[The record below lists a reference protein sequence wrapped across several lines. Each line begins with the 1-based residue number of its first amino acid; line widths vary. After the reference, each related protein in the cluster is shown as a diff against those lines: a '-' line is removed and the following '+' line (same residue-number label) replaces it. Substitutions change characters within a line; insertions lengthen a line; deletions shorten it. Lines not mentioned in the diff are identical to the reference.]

1 MGNLRGTLP
10 SCFHMVA
17 FTPGISVRLR
27 QTIASIPTCS
37 QVAESVDVCSD
48 VDAASLAACPQGSGS
63 AVGAASLAACPQGSP
78 QFRYDVLKLVEFVR
92 ASRHLRSLKDAD
104 TAASAIIKAS
114 FAELHEFLE

>member
-48 VDAASLAACPQGSGS
+48 VDAASLAACPQGS
-63 AVGAASLAACPQGSP
+63 P